1 MSLSEILTDRLILR
15 PIERSD
21 VAMIQATANQRD
33 IADTMISIPFPF
45 TQQAAQHYVR
55 FRIAQMRRGRGL
67 AMTIWH
73 AASQACFGM
82 VEVRDIDSEHHQ
94 AELSFWLAR
103 MARGQG
109 YMTEALPVIL
119 NYAFR
124 DCRLNRVYAYHMV
137 RNPASGRVL
146 ANLGFQQEGILRQKV
161 RKWETFEDVVIQA
174 LLQRDWFAYLQIK
187 LPG

>member
-55 FRIAQMRRGRGL
+55 FRVAQMRRGRGMAL
-67 AMTIWH
+67 TLLH
-73 AASQACFGM
+73 AASQACYGM

-103 MARGQG
+103 IARGQG
-109 YMTEALPVIL
+109 YMAEALPVML
-119 NYAFR
+119 DYAFR
-124 DCRLNRVYAYHMV
+124 DCGLNRVYAYHMV

-146 ANLGFQQEGILRQKV
+146 ANLGFQQEGILRQQV
-161 RKWETFEDVVIQA
+161 RKWDIFEDVVIQA
-174 LLQRDWFAYLQIK
+174 LLRRDWLAYRE
-187 LPG
+187 